1 MSSERRFE
9 LFRMFFSIVIALG
22 VSFILIFLVSK
33 QPVDAIVAL
42 VTGPLQKK
50 RNMGNVIE
58 SMIPLIFTGTG
69 VCIMFSANQINL
81 AGEGAFHLGGL
92 MATICALSF
101 GLPAF
106 VSPVVALIIA
116 TLAGAVFCAIPAVL
130 KVKTNS
136 SVMVASLMLNY
147 VALYFGNYVLHYFIG
162 DAKVGEASASYELPE
177 TSELLRLVK
186 GTKIHF
192 GIIIALA
199 VAVLGYFF
207 LYRSKVGYELR
218 LVGEN
223 ESFAR
228 NCGISIVKVI
238 LISQLVGGAIAGL
251 GGGVE
256 MLSPLYGR
264 FTWTSLLGYGWDA
277 ITICTL
283 SKRNPLKTP
292 LAALFLA
299 YLRVG
304 ASIMSRQTDVSLEIV
319 EITEGIIILLV
330 VAEQFLS
337 GTKHKMIAREARK
350 QLKEEE
356 AA

>member
-1 MSSERRFE
+1 
-9 LFRMFFSIVIALG
+9 MFFSVLIALA
-22 VSFILIFLVSK
+22 VSFVLIFAVSK

-42 VTGPLQKK
+42 VTGPFQSK
-50 RNMGNVIE
+50 RSIGNVFE

-92 MATICALSF
+92 LAAICALNF
-101 GLPAF
+101 GLPA
-106 VSPVVALIIA
+106 VVGPVVALILA
-116 TLAGAVFCAIPAVL
+116 TVVGGCFCAIPAIL
-130 KVKTNS
+130 KIKTNS
-136 SVMVASLMLNY
+136 SEMVSSLMLNY
-147 VALYFGNYVLHYFIG
+147 VALYIGNYVLHFFIG
-162 DAKVGEASASYELPE
+162 DPAVGEASASFKLPE
-177 TSELLRLVK
+177 ASELARLVS
-186 GTKIHF
+186 GTKVHV
-192 GIIIALA
+192 GLIIALC

-207 LYRSKVGYELR
+207 LYRSKTGYELR

-223 ESFAR
+223 ESFAK
-228 NCGISIVKVI
+228 NCGISIVRVI

-256 MLSPLYGR
+256 MLSPLYSR

-277 ITICTL
+277 ITISTL
-283 SKRNPLKTP
+283 SKRNPIKTP
-292 LAALFLA
+292 IAALFLA

-304 ASIMSRQTDVSLEIV
+304 ASIMSRSTDVTLEIV

-337 GTKHKMIAREARK
+337 GTKHKMIAKEAKK
-350 QLKEEE
+350 QLKEE
-356 AA
+356 A

>member
-1 MSSERRFE
+1 MSSQKRFE
-9 LFRMFFSIVIALG
+9 VFRMFFSVLIALAI
-22 VSFILIFLVSK
+22 SFLLIFAVSK
-33 QPVDAIVAL
+33 QPLEAITAL
-42 VTGPLQKK
+42 VTGPL
-50 RNMGNVIE
+50 RGVRSRGNILE
-58 SMIPLIFTGTG
+58 KMIPLIFTGTS

-92 MATICALSF
+92 IAAVCGLGIA
-101 GLPAF
+101 LPAGA
-106 VSPVVALIIA
+106 SPLLGLIAA
-116 TLAGAVFCAIPAVL
+116 TAAGAVFCAIPAVL
-130 KVKTNS
+130 KVRTGS
-136 SVMVASLMLNY
+136 SEMVASLMLNY
-147 VALYFGNYVLHYFIG
+147 VALYFGNYVLHFFIG
-162 DAKVGEASASYELPE
+162 DPAVGEASGSYQLPE
-177 TSELLRLVK
+177 SAGLTTLIS
-186 GTKIHF
+186 GTKVHF
-192 GIIIALA
+192 GLIIALA
-199 VAVLGYFF
+199 AAVLGYFF
-207 LYRSKVGYELR
+207 LYRSKAGYELR
-218 LVGEN
+218 LAGEN

-238 LISQLVGGAIAGL
+238 VLSQLIGGAVAGL

-256 MLSPLYGR
+256 MLSPLYTR

-283 SKRNPLKTP
+283 SRRNPLKTP

-304 ASIMSRQTDVSLEIV
+304 ASIMARQTDVTLEIV

-337 GTKHKMIAREARK
+337 GTRHRMIAREARK